1 MWCDACQ
8 VFEPYISDKAR
19 CINCGAPL
27 RFASDDLL
35 GESPKKIVREARPAQ
50 VKMAEAVEDA
60 IQIGKH
66 LVAEAGT
73 GTGKSFAVL
82 IPAILSG
89 ERAVVSTATT
99 LLQHQYVTQA
109 LPYLADK
116 LGDLGYSVRFAVSK
130 GKRHYLCPKLF
141 RKNQKK
147 LPKPK
152 SGREEQIH
160 ERFLDWCR
168 TTETGDKQ
176 DLDDELKKI
185 NAAAPWYFSKVSAE
199 DCTGAKTCRFQKDC
213 GYVKARAALRDARVI
228 VANHMIVGIDIK
240 LGGRLLPSHS
250 IYIMDEAH
258 KAEDYFRNAFSADVG
273 ERSIPML
280 RQFLESRDI
289 VPAED
294 QYDDIFDELEKANQA
309 LFRKVRSLPLSGDK
323 TVIEPDVLADQIRE
337 VCDWLGDLVAPLN
350 AEYQRVLQE
359 QPDTLDDLGIDKETI
374 IACENASEREN
385 GADLLPVPEG
395 IDSGLL
401 MLGISRIE
409 RTRQKLEEL
418 IRPASSSVLY
428 VEDTRRE
435 KGKYKIVRAP
445 VLVGEILKA
454 GLYPRVN
461 SVIQTSATMSVGGD
475 FSFFK
480 EEMGLEPD
488 TKEFTAI
495 SPFDYRTRAILYLPK
510 TLPPHPR
517 NDPTCDDMESG
528 LERYFDELTK
538 EIVRLV
544 KASKG
549 GAFILCSA
557 RKEMEELF
565 RRTEERIKY
574 PCRIQSADVSTG
586 SIESW
591 FREENNPVLFAT
603 KSFWEGISI
612 EGKQLRMVII
622 PKVPFPAPGDPVM
635 KAKEEIIK
643 SRGGNAFMQLS
654 FPAMVMDV
662 QQGLGRLIRTMDDF
676 GIAAILDTRAVPGAP
691 HSKRYANKLINALP
705 FVTQTNKFELVQQA
719 LEMLE
724 KKYGPF

>member
-1 MWCDACQ
+1 MWCDTCQ

-19 CINCGAPL
+19 CINCGSPL

-35 GESPKKIVREARPAQ
+35 GESPKKIVRETRPAQ
-50 VKMAEAVEDA
+50 VRMAEAVEDA
-60 IQIGKH
+60 IQVGKN

-82 IPAILSG
+82 VPAILSG
-89 ERAVVSTATT
+89 ERIVVSTATT

-109 LPYLADK
+109 LPYLAEK
-116 LGDLGYSVRFAVSK
+116 LGDLGYSVRYAVSK

-141 RKNQKK
+141 KKNRNK
-147 LPKPK
+147 LPKPTT
-152 SGREEQIH
+152 GREEQVH
-160 ERFLDWCR
+160 DRFLKWCEE
-168 TTETGDKQ
+168 TETGDRQ
-176 DLDDELKKI
+176 DLDEELKKI
-185 NAAAPWYFSKVSAE
+185 NANAPWYFSKVSAE
-199 DCTGAKTCRFQKDC
+199 DCTGAKACRFQKEC
-213 GYVKARAALRDARVI
+213 GYVKARAALQDARVI
-228 VANHMIVGIDIK
+228 VANHAIVGIDVK
-240 LGGRLLPSHS
+240 LGRRLLPPHK
-250 IYIMDEAH
+250 IYIIDEAH
-258 KAEDYFRNAFSADVG
+258 KAEDYFRSAFSAEVS
-273 ERSIPML
+273 ERSVTTL

-289 VPAED
+289 VPAD
-294 QYDDIFDELEKANQA
+294 DRYDAIFDDLEKANQA
-309 LFRKVRSLPLSGDK
+309 LFRKIRSLPLAGDK
-323 TVIEPDVLADQIRE
+323 TVIEHSVISNEVRE

-350 AEYQRVLQE
+350 EEYQRVLQE
-359 QPDTLDDLGIDKETI
+359 DPDILDDLGIDKETV
-374 IACENASEREN
+374 IACQDAAEREN
-385 GADLLPVPEG
+385 MVELLPVDP
-395 IDSGLL
+395 IDPGLL

-409 RTRQKLEEL
+409 RLRQKLEEL
-418 IRPASSSVLY
+418 TRPVSSSVLY
-428 VEDTRRE
+428 IEDTRRE
-435 KGKYKIVRAP
+435 KNKYKIVHAP
-445 VLVGEILKA
+445 VLVGEILKS
-454 GLYPRVN
+454 GMYPTLT
-461 SVIQTSATMSVGGD
+461 SVIQTSATMSISGD

-517 NDPTCDDMESG
+517 NDPTCEDKEAG
-528 LERYFDELTK
+528 LEIYFEELTK

-549 GAFILCSA
+549 CAFVLCSA
-557 RKEMEELF
+557 RSEMEELY
-565 RRTEERIKY
+565 RRTEERVKY
-574 PCRIQSADVSTG
+574 PCRVQSADVSTG
-586 SIESW
+586 SIEAW

-603 KSFWEGISI
+603 KSFWEGISV

-622 PKVPFPAPGDPVM
+622 PKVPFPAPGDPIL
-635 KAKEEIIK
+635 KAKEDIIK
-643 SRGGNAFMQLS
+643 SRGKNAFMHLS

-662 QQGLGRLIRTMDDF
+662 QQGLGRLIRTLDDF

-705 FVTQTNKFELVQQA
+705 FLTQTNKFELVQQA